1 MARRKCPANTFCI
14 TDTLIYVIV
23 ILAAIILVSMYNNR
37 STERSVVHAIQ
48 DSNVRL
54 FRSLKSVVS
63 DMFNLNLSTVSF
75 NKRAT
80 DPLQPPERTTPL
92 FFKTVDINKQ
102 TSLGIPIN
110 VETRGRA
117 VNYQQVGVLIQ
128 NGVSGDNK
136 KILPL
141 YGKPTYSGSQN
152 WNYYTSSDSYH
163 SMKVA
168 VTNNNKS
175 CTQEY
180 GCSEIY
186 DGDLVNIEGYDSQF
200 KASIYKLDKPK
211 YIPYV

>member
-1 MARRKCPANTFCI
+1 MGRRKCPANTFCI
-14 TDTLIYVIV
+14 TDTLIYVTL
-23 ILAAIILVSMYNNR
+23 ILATIIGVIIYNNQ
-37 STERSVVHAIQ
+37 TTQRSVANSIQ
-48 DSNVRL
+48 ESNKSL
-54 FRSLKSVVS
+54 FRSLKNIIS
-63 DMFNLNLSTVSF
+63 DTFNLNLSTVSF
-75 NKRAT
+75 NKRLT
-80 DPLQPPERTTPL
+80 DPLEAPERTTPL
-92 FFKTVDINKQ
+92 FFKRIDMNKQ
-102 TSLGIPIN
+102 TRLGIPIN
-110 VETRGRA
+110 METRGTA
-117 VNYQQVGVLIQ
+117 TSYQQVGVLIQ

-186 DGDLVNIEGYDSQF
+186 DGNLINIEGYDSQF
-200 KASIYKLDKPK
+200 KASIYKLDKPR
-211 YIPYV
+211 YIPYI